1 MSQGLWVCPIK
12 IAGMYDYIRRIKILL
27 WVLLHPPYLADVTTR
42 DRVGGVL
49 RHHSPS
55 CPLTLLSPAARGKEN
70 TRYFLQAS
78 YVQDSVRALV
88 LGTGVSWLIKHW

>member
-49 RHHSPS
+49 RHHVPHAHSR
-55 CPLTLLSPAARGKEN
+55 CCRRQLGGKK
-70 TRYFLQAS
+70 TPDTFYRPPMCKIL
-78 YVQDSVRALV
+78 
-88 LGTGVSWLIKHW
+88 